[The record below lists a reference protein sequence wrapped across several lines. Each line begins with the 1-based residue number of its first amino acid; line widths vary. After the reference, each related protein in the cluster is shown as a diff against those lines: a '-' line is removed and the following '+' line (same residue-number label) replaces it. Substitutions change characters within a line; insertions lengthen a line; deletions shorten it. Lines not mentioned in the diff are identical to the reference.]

1 MISQKFEI
9 SIREA
14 EKRLVSTLQ
23 HKLRI
28 VMKCYTIVNF
38 QINENEHTFSF
49 KKTNRI
55 RGIVIN
61 DSKTYNGS
69 FVLEK
74 KETSIEG
81 KEYILNVVIG

>member
-14 EKRLVSTLQ
+14 EKRLTSTLQ

-38 QINENEHTFSF
+38 QINENEQTFSF

-81 KEYILNVVIG
+81 KEYILNVVVG